1 MAPRTPAAAHLT
13 KSKPEIL
20 RSAQD
25 DKASASERT
34 LMEAIHQRYGAL
46 ITYVCR
52 KSSIPEAFIAA
63 LIANESGRWA
73 ADGNPT
79 PARFEKHVL
88 RKLREVRDGMRKD
101 YAGLTLADLK
111 DASEEILRA
120 DASSWGLTQIM
131 GYHVIKNGFPP
142 FKLNDPEVN
151 LTKAI
156 ALLRDFAG
164 HFQLDVTRE
173 FEEMF
178 RCWNS
183 GAPYDD
189 PKTPRIEGKTH
200 DPKYV
205 EKGLARMG
213 IYEELGSGSQDLG
226 ETGVA

>member
-1 MAPRTPAAAHLT
+1 
-13 KSKPEIL
+13 
-20 RSAQD
+20 
-25 DKASASERT
+25 
-34 LMEAIHQRYGAL
+34 MEAIHQRFGEL
-46 ITYVCR
+46 IAHVCR
-52 KSSIPEAFIAA
+52 YSSIPPEFIAA
-63 LIANESGRWA
+63 LIANESGSYVH
-73 ADGNPT
+73 DNKPI
-79 PARFEKHVL
+79 PQRFEKHIL
-88 RKLREVRDGMRKD
+88 RKLKEVRDGKRLE

-111 DASEEILRA
+111 DTSDELLRA

-164 HFQLDVTRE
+164 HFQLDVTLE

-178 RCWNS
+178 RCWNT

-189 PKTPRIEGKTH
+189 PKTPRVEGRTH

-213 IYEELGSGSQDLG
+213 IYKELGTGSQDLG
-226 ETGVA
+226 ESGAA